1 MHIGLIVGIGPAATG
16 YDYDYRQLIGT
27 LAQKCTLWAQV
38 WAWHRVF
45 TVCSMACKCLR
56 QRPC

>member
-1 MHIGLIVGIGPAATG
+1 MHIGLIVGIGPAAT
-16 YDYDYRQLIGT
+16 DYDYRQLIGT
-27 LAQKCTLWAQV
+27 LAQKCTLWVQV

-45 TVCSMACKCLR
+45 TVCSMARKCLR

>member
-1 MHIGLIVGIGPAATG
+1 MHIGMIVGIGPAAT
-16 YDYDYRQLIGT
+16 DYDYRQLIGT
-27 LAQKCTLWAQV
+27 LAKKCTLWVQV

-45 TVCSMACKCLR
+45 TVCSMARKCLR